1 MNVIRPLAETKDTV
15 TLTRADYEGLLEAL
29 EDAEDIATLKAAEAE
44 EARVGKEAYRA
55 EAVPG
60 ELVMRLIEGEHPVR
74 VWREH
79 RGLTAKALAE
89 KAGVSA
95 AYLSEI
101 ESGKKPGS
109 LDAMAKIARALG
121 VQVDDLVVW
130 ERVDDKQ
137 Q

>member
-29 EDAEDIATLKAAEAE
+29 EDAEDIATLKAAETE
-44 EARVGKEAYRA
+44 EARVGKKAYRA
-55 EAVPG
+55 DALPG

-101 ESGKKPGS
+101 ESCKKPGS
-109 LDAMAKIARALG
+109 LDAMAKIARALS
-121 VQVDDLVVW
+121 VQVDDLLAW
-130 ERVDDKQ
+130 QRGEGE
-137 Q
+137 